1 MEAIRLFIKTIPGE
15 HIAVVALLLVIFW
28 LFRMVKDRD
37 ESLRT
42 NTKTLEHLVTLIE
55 ILVYRKGGGNG
66 HG

>member
-1 MEAIRLFIKTIPGE
+1 MEFLKIIKAIPTE

-55 ILVYRKGGGNG
+55 ILVYRKSGGNS